1 MKILSTLLIAL
12 PFITLSPLV
21 AANVDALDLTV
32 DIGSAT
38 QKSDRLSE
46 NDTSFGLTLG
56 YELTSN
62 WSLNLSYTD
71 FGEVQMPPGL
81 LLTEGDE
88 VYDFQSF
95 IQTKGLGLS
104 SQYLTDTLWG
114 GWSFGGRF
122 GLMHLYSK
130 MSYFAP
136 DFQDELFSSN
146 KHTSTAL
153 TGGVLVSYSLTSQMN
168 LILSADYMVP
178 DTQTTV
184 SGEEDLKITRFAVG
198 LNYHF

>member
-1 MKILSTLLIAL
+1 MKRLATLLIAL
-12 PFITLSPLV
+12 PLITLSPLV
-21 AANVDALDLTV
+21 AAHADALDLTV
-32 DIGSAT
+32 DIGSAK
-38 QKSDRLSE
+38 QKGDRFSDS
-46 NDTSFGLTLG
+46 DTSVGLSLG

-62 WSLNLSYTD
+62 LSLNLSYTD
-71 FGEVQMPPGL
+71 FGEAQMTPGIL
-81 LLTEGDE
+81 VSGDGE
-88 VYDFQSF
+88 VFDFHSF

-104 SQYLTDTLWG
+104 SQYLTDILWG

-136 DFQDELFSSN
+136 DFQDELFSST

-153 TGGVLVSYSLTSQMN
+153 TAGVLASYSLTSQMN
-168 LILSADYMVP
+168 LIFSADYMAP
-178 DTQTTV
+178 DAQTT
-184 SGEEDLKITRFAVG
+184 GIGTEDIKTTRLAVG